1 RVRSKT
7 DQWQERRPP
16 PNHER
21 WVREPAFG
29 LAVLERVLVERRH
42 KAARRQHDRMAG
54 SCIPFA
60 RLAESRIY
68 VGVAAGYEAK
78 LERRAD
84 VPSACDPRI
93 GQKTV
98 RIGCAMRSA
107 CDSNEPR
114 WVRFARP
121 NRGCLNIVEADRPI
135 LRRNSNLYR
144 FVRTNCDEKLIG
156 GRCVH
161 QPESRR
167 PLNNEANV
175 HCDIRAAGH
184 EFTRAIE
191 HVNAE
196 ESISQARAI

>member
-1 RVRSKT
+1 
-7 DQWQERRPP
+7 
-16 PNHER
+16 
-21 WVREPAFG
+21 
-29 LAVLERVLVERRH
+29 
-42 KAARRQHDRMAG
+42 DRMAG

-84 VPSACDPRI
+84 VPAACDPRI

-121 NRGCLNIVEADRPI
+121 NRGCLNIVEADRPS

-156 GRCVH
+156 SWCVD
-161 QPESRR
+161 QPESWR
-167 PLNNEANV
+167 PLNDKTDV
-175 HCDIRAAGH
+175 HCEIRAARH
-184 EFTRAIE
+184 EFTRAVERINE
-191 HVNAE
+191 KK
-196 ESISQARAI
+196 SI